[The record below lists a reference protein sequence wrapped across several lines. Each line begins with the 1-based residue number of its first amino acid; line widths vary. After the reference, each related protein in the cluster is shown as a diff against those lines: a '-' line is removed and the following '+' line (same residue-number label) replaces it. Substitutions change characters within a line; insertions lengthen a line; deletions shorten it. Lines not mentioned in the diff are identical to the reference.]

1 MAAAAVRG
9 SGAKID
15 GDVNSLP
22 SRLRDEAAFL
32 TEKLNKRKYE
42 AFEANHLLQ
51 SEVNEELLAG
61 AREFQQRRSK
71 QDREQENERRLKRQ
85 KLEAK
90 PLELT
95 ALRTKKIYISKRA
108 SNDYDQDYLS
118 RQAEKLG
125 ATVIQDMVGAGIMVV
140 PDLDP
145 DRLGIKVLWTSMLL
159 GHRLVLPS
167 LLLGRSQAALT
178 FKAAVSFWRRVFI
191 TEEFKAKHLDL
202 VDVVTRACASEPSR
216 WPLLSTVDEF
226 NKQFQKAKKDGRP
239 GQVVILKRTKE
250 EVQGV
255 FRGCKVLDFIAFQ
268 NSINKVDASQTS
280 PG

>member
-1 MAAAAVRG
+1 M
-9 SGAKID
+9 
-15 GDVNSLP
+15 
-22 SRLRDEAAFL
+22 
-32 TEKLNKRKYE
+32 
-42 AFEANHLLQ
+42 
-51 SEVNEELLAG
+51 
-61 AREFQQRRSK
+61 
-71 QDREQENERRLKRQ
+71 KRQ

-145 DRLGIKVLWTSMLL
+145 DRLGIKVLWTFMLL
-159 GHRLVLPS
+159 VHRLVLPS
-167 LLLGRSQAALT
+167 FLLGRSQAVLT

-191 TEEFKAKHLDL
+191 TEEFKAKHPDL
-202 VDVVTRACASEPSR
+202 VDVVTQACASESSR
-216 WPLLSTVDEF
+216 WSLLSTVDEF

-280 PG
+280 SG